1 MERAIYGIPKAHEF
15 SVAEPWNR
23 ERLNVYLLSADF
35 VLFVKLVPC
44 SKQPRNILGIFN
56 IVLGN
61 EETERGKKN
70 EYAFDCICILLGLF

>member
-1 MERAIYGIPKAHEF
+1 MREKSEWKEQSMESLKHMNLVWPSRG
-15 SVAEPWNR
+15 AESG
-23 ERLNVYLLSADF
+23 LNVYLLSADF

-61 EETERGKKN
+61 EETERGKK
-70 EYAFDCICILLGLF
+70 